1 MINSIHENQCKR
13 IKLCKKKVPM
23 FRTGLNHLFQKEFI
37 NICIILI
44 LDYLKM
50 HIS

>member
-1 MINSIHENQCKR
+1 MIDSIHENQFKR
-13 IKLCKKKVPM
+13 IKLWKKVPM